1 MTLSVRKKRGGKMLL
16 RFLKLWVIA
25 LIVLSLSVV
34 AVAKEITTSLEEEEN
49 DVSSTVRKHPPL
61 HIEEEDENDYFLFHR
76 SPTISLYYGLSK
88 NRIRHLDRSFADPG
102 LAEIRLGFSSKE
114 PEYDS
119 ENIFKYDY
127 LYFSIISISTD
138 LRKES
143 NSDEIETDLWRLG
156 LGWEDGYGYALGKS
170 SITPYSS
177 SGWGWSELK
186 VKDDELLPSDSA
198 LLSLWE
204 DSFRFGIR
212 REGGL
217 KIQFIPVISLDAGYE
232 RAIVFSR
239 FVFWEALF
247 SMALED
253 GAQFLLDKFIDQIGD
268 SSPYAL
274 PVVSFFLKNG
284 LSYAA
289 YELRKDKMNWPF
301 DSAPPLCNDSF
312 KFGLTFVF

>member
-1 MTLSVRKKRGGKMLL
+1 MLL
-16 RFLKLWVIA
+16 RFLKLWVVVS
-25 LIVLSLSVV
+25 IVLSFSVV
-34 AVAKEITTSLEEEEN
+34 AVAKEFTIKVEKEDDDESLLEIY
-49 DVSSTVRKHPPL
+49 H
-61 HIEEEDENDYFLFHR
+61 
-76 SPTISLYYGLSK
+76 SPTISLCYGLSK
-88 NRIRHLDRSFADPG
+88 NRLKGLDRSFADPG

-114 PEYDS
+114 PEYDP
-119 ENIFKYDY
+119 ENIFKYEFV
-127 LYFSIISISTD
+127 YFSVTNIATD
-138 LRKES
+138 LGGES
-143 NSDEIETDLWRLG
+143 NYNDIQTDLWRLG
-156 LGWEDGYGYALGKS
+156 LGREDGYGYAWGKS
-170 SITPYSS
+170 SITLYNS
-177 SGWGWSELK
+177 SGIGWSELK
-186 VKDDELLPSDSA
+186 VEDDELFPSDSA
-198 LLSLWE
+198 LLSLWD

-217 KIQFIPVISLDAGYE
+217 KIQFIPVMSLDAGYE

-253 GAQFLLDKFIDQIGD
+253 GTQFLLDKFIDQIGD

-301 DSAPPLCNDSF
+301 DSAPPLCSDSF

>member
-1 MTLSVRKKRGGKMLL
+1 MLL
-16 RFLKLWVIA
+16 RFLKLWVVV
-25 LIVLSLSVV
+25 LIVLSFSAV
-34 AVAKEITTSLEEEEN
+34 AVAKEFTIKVEKEDDDESLLEIY
-49 DVSSTVRKHPPL
+49 H
-61 HIEEEDENDYFLFHR
+61 
-76 SPTISLYYGLSK
+76 SPTISLCYGLSK
-88 NRIRHLDRSFADPG
+88 NKIKGLNRSFADLG

-114 PEYDS
+114 PEYDP
-119 ENIFKYDY
+119 ENIFKYDF
-127 LYFSIISISTD
+127 LYFSVTNMSTD
-138 LRKES
+138 LGGES
-143 NSDEIETDLWRLG
+143 NYNNMETDLWRLG
-156 LGWEDGYGYALGKS
+156 MGWENGYGYALGKS
-170 SITPYSS
+170 SITLYNS
-177 SGWGWSELK
+177 SGIGWSELK
-186 VKDDELLPSDSA
+186 VDDDELFPSDSA
-198 LLSLWE
+198 LVSLWD

-239 FVFWEALF
+239 FVFWEGLF

-253 GAQFLLDKFIDQIGD
+253 GAQFLLDRFIDEIGE
-268 SSPYAL
+268 SSPCAV

-284 LSYAA
+284 LSYGV

>member
-1 MTLSVRKKRGGKMLL
+1 MLL
-16 RFLKLWVIA
+16 RFLKLWVVVLILLSFSVIA
-25 LIVLSLSVV
+25 L
-34 AVAKEITTSLEEEEN
+34 AGEITIKVEKEDDDESLREIY
-49 DVSSTVRKHPPL
+49 H
-61 HIEEEDENDYFLFHR
+61 
-76 SPTISLYYGLSK
+76 SPTISLYYGLSTNK
-88 NRIRHLDRSFADPG
+88 IKGLNRSFADPG

-114 PEYDS
+114 PEYDP
-119 ENIFKYDY
+119 ENIFKHDY
-127 LYFSIISISTD
+127 LYFSVTSISTD
-138 LRKES
+138 LGGES
-143 NSDEIETDLWRLG
+143 NSDKIETELWRLG
-156 LGWEDGYGYALGKS
+156 MGWENGYGYALGKA
-170 SITPYSS
+170 SITLYSS

-186 VKDDELLPSDSA
+186 VKDDELLPPDSA
-198 LLSLWE
+198 LLSLWD

-217 KIQFIPVISLDAGYE
+217 RIQLIPVVSLDAGYE

-253 GAQFLLDKFIDQIGD
+253 GAQFLMDKFIDEIGN